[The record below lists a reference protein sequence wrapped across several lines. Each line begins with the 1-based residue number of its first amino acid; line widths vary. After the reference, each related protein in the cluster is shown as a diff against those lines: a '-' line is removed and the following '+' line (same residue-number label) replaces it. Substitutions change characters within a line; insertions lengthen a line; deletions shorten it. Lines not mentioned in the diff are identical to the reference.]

1 MKSLM
6 QIINETYNEYCVGN
20 VVVLTKQINKRTKK
34 INLDLVR
41 IIDIDKNADQIIVK
55 DYLNSFVFDFS
66 GNDCTNANMHLY
78 TKEQSIELITQALNN
93 KYLLFN
99 GQEFLSEKN
108 KKDLLENFKKLIKA
122 NRII

>member
-1 MKSLM
+1 M

-20 VVVLTKQINKRTKK
+20 VVVLTKQISKRTKK

-41 IIDIDKNADQIIVK
+41 IINIDKNADQIIVK

-66 GNDCTNANMHLY
+66 GNDCSNANMHLY